1 MFNAC
6 KKEFVYHSKYWGR
19 SLEEGEF
26 YQALRD
32 FIHNG
37 ECYVTEVI
45 PGLVAMLKRLREIIL
60 QMDSYRF
67 FSSSLLV
74 VYDGSEHVHNG
85 HILTNGCIGKE
96 DNSPLRTE
104 HLATTLASLGKCN
117 GRAHP
122 LSVAELK
129 EIRRYVDIRMIDFAH
144 TTHKGLAGEAIYYTG
159 ADENYVLGL
168 TTLISAFEDM
178 LAQFSTEATV
188 VS

>member
-37 ECYVTEVI
+37 KSYVTEVI
-45 PGLVAMLKRLREIIL
+45 PGLVAMLKQLREIIW

-85 HILTNGCIGKE
+85 HVVTNGCTGTE
-96 DNSPLRTE
+96 DHSLLRTQPC
-104 HLATTLASLGKCN
+104 ATALSSSGKSCY
-117 GRAHP
+117 P
-122 LSVAELK
+122 LSVADLK
-129 EIRRYVDIRMIDFAH
+129 EIRRHVDIRMIDFAR
-144 TTHKGLAGEAIYYTG
+144 TTHRGLAGEAIHYSG

-178 LAQFSTEATV
+178 LKQFSSQSEA
-188 VS
+188 S